1 MQDIRDSAGTVR
13 VIGGQQSSSVNRS
26 LCVYAARGDAVVCE
40 RCGDRRQRA
49 VKRPCPASGGGATDG
64 GGLIDDVTAA
74 TITCGSLGKGVRTF
88 QRGVFSCADQSDLQ
102 LLECRRLRQPVT
114 VAPVCG
120 DIAETIADR
129 RHSFHVVGYRGTNCF
144 TCEYRTPVQVPVPE
158 VTAHVSV
165 LAAVTAYFNPQH
177 STTRREN
184 WFRCAEHL
192 ADQGIYLATV
202 EGVREGDKPDLPGVH
217 SVQQVS
223 FRDVLWHKERLLNL
237 AIERL
242 DDVVDAVA
250 WVDADVLWDCTDLR
264 DRPLE
269 KLGRYYVIQPW
280 AKCELLG
287 ADGKPQKW
295 LGGQF
300 AQSMAS
306 GNKGRPGDASP
317 HKKHPG
323 FAWAARLQ
331 TLVDMGGLYEGHV
344 TGGGDTQMA
353 IGFYGDFRCKFM
365 DGRMTTQMRAS
376 WLEWA
381 KKAYAAVR
389 GNVGFLDSTISHLY
403 HGEIGDRKYLDRC
416 QMLVRN
422 EYDPARHI
430 RVAESGALEWT
441 EEAPLSLI
449 TDVADYLLRRRKE
462 P

>member
-1 MQDIRDSAGTVR
+1 M
-13 VIGGQQSSSVNRS
+13 
-26 LCVYAARGDAVVCE
+26 
-40 RCGDRRQRA
+40 
-49 VKRPCPASGGGATDG
+49 
-64 GGLIDDVTAA
+64 IDDA
-74 TITCGSLGKGVRTF
+74 TSAMITCGSLGKVVRTF
-88 QRGVFSCADQSDLQ
+88 RRGVFSCADQSDMQ

-114 VAPVCG
+114 VAPVCP

-129 RHSFHVVGYRGTNCF
+129 KHGFYVPGYRGRNCF
-144 TCEYRTPVQVPVPE
+144 MCEYRTPVHAALVEAPA

-177 STTRREN
+177 STTRRDN

-202 EGVREGDKPDLPGVH
+202 EGVREGDRPDLPGVH

-223 FRDVLWHKERLLNL
+223 FRDVLWHKERLFNF

-242 DDVVDAVA
+242 GDEVDAVA

-264 DRPLE
+264 DKTLE
-269 KLGRYYVIQPW
+269 KLSRYPVIQPW

-287 ADGKPQKW
+287 PDGKLQKW
-295 LGGQF
+295 IGADH
-300 AQSMAS
+300 AQSMAAL
-306 GNKGRPGDASP
+306 NKGRPGDAVP

-323 FAWAARLQ
+323 FAWAARRQ
-331 TLVDMGGLYEGHV
+331 TLEDMGGLYEGHV

-376 WLEWA
+376 WMEWA

-389 GNVGFLDSTISHLY
+389 GNVGFLDATISHLY
-403 HGEIGDRKYLDRC
+403 HGEIGDRKYMDRC
-416 QMLVRN
+416 NMLVRN
-422 EYDPARHI
+422 GYDPARHI
-430 RVAESGALEWT
+430 RVAASGALEWT